1 MTFTEAMVLI
11 NEVQEQH
18 NEPLLETLQRM
29 DHSLFDYDAEQ
40 RTAFRVVMNDFRNL
54 FATA

>member
-11 NEVQEQH
+11 NQVQEQH

-29 DHSLFDYDAEQ
+29 DQDLFDYDAEQ
-40 RTAFRVVMNDFRNL
+40 RTAFRVVMNDFRKL
-54 FATA
+54 FAPA

>member
-1 MTFTEAMVLI
+1 MTFTEAMVHI
-11 NEVQEQH
+11 KEVQDTY

-40 RTAFRVVMNDFRNL
+40 RTNQSKWPCSML
-54 FATA
+54 